1 MCGLC
6 KRRTNCQIVFAV
18 GKKLMLLLVPFL
30 RSYSYIRQQ
39 DNMSANVPV
48 MKAPRDDVFAP
59 DLYIPLFAMF
69 TYVILAAC
77 NKFANGAFTPDSMY
91 SMVCFDFLAG

>member
-1 MCGLC
+1 MG
-6 KRRTNCQIVFAV
+6 Q
-18 GKKLMLLLVPFL
+18 KLALLMAPFL
-30 RSYSYIRQQ
+30 RNYSYIRQQ
-39 DNMSANVPV
+39 DNMAANVPV
-48 MKAPRDDVFAP
+48 MKPPRDDVFAP

-91 SMVCFDFLAG
+91 SMVCTLPLAL